1 MKKSKLNRRARISG
15 AVLATFLLA
24 GYVSADDRIQATPG
38 EYDPGRTNII
48 TSEWVKNLGLPDDK
62 GGGNYGLLLSKN
74 GMTTVNAAATVTI
87 DVRNLLRDT
96 DLTSVGY
103 DVRMGG
109 HCGAG
114 APRFNVVTQ
123 DGVTHFIGCSSP
135 APLLVPGVPASG
147 WTRVRHL
154 NMSAAYPPIAPGS
167 RVKSIAIVFDEGTDV
182 GPDYS
187 GLVILDNIFING
199 EYATKR

>member
-1 MKKSKLNRRARISG
+1 MNTSKTFRRQGISVVVLT
-15 AVLATFLLA
+15 AVLLVGAA
-24 GYVSADDRIQATPG
+24 AREDRIQAKPG

-48 TSEWVKNLGLPDDK
+48 TSEWVKNLGLPDDQGK
-62 GGGNYGLLLSKN
+62 DNYGLLLSKN
-74 GMTTVNAAATVTI
+74 GMTSANAAAVVEI
-87 DVRNLLRDT
+87 DARQLLRDT
-96 DLTSVGY
+96 DLVALGF

-123 DGVTHFIGCSSP
+123 DGVMHFLGCSSP
-135 APLLVPGVPASG
+135 PPLLVPGVPASG
-147 WTRVRHL
+147 WTRVRHM
-154 NMSAAYPPIAPGS
+154 NMAAAYPPIVAGS
-167 RVKSIAIVFDEGTDV
+167 RVRSISIVFDEGTDV

-187 GLVILDNIFING
+187 GLVVLDNIYVNG